1 MKGGTKMPKTA
12 LLSLKGE
19 KIKDIKLNDD
29 VWGIT
34 PNDQVIY
41 EHINL
46 TMANARQGS
55 HKVKTRS
62 EVSGGGRKPWR
73 QKGTGNARQGST
85 RAPHWV
91 GGGVVFGPSSDRNY
105 TKKMNKKERRL
116 ALKSALTYKA
126 KANEIVVIEKFDAE
140 TNKTKDMLKLLDGLK
155 LSGKLLIVTT
165 ELTENAIL
173 ATRNIDSIK
182 LILANEINTYD
193 VLYCDK
199 LVITEDALKYVEEV
213 LK

>member
-1 MKGGTKMPKTA
+1 MPKTA

-165 ELTENAIL
+165 ELAENAIL

>member
-1 MKGGTKMPKTA
+1 MPKTA

-19 KIKDIKLNDD
+19 KIKDVKLDD
-29 VWGIT
+29 SVWGIT
-34 PNDQVIY
+34 PNDQVLY
-41 EHINL
+41 EAVVLN
-46 TMANARQGS
+46 MASKRQGS
-55 HKVKTRS
+55 HSTKSRS

-73 QKGTGNARQGST
+73 QKGTGNARQGSI

-91 GGGVVFGPSSDRNY
+91 GGGVIFGPTTNRNY

-126 KANEIVVIEKFDAE
+126 NEKAVMVIENFNVE
-140 TNKTKDMLKLLDGLK
+140 SIKTKDMLKTLEGLK

-165 ELTENAIL
+165 ELTENNIL
-173 ATRNIDSIK
+173 ATRNLANIK
-182 LILANEINTYD
+182 LVLANEVNSYD
-193 VLYCDK
+193 VLDCDT
-199 LVITEDALKYVEEV
+199 LVITEDAIKYIEEV

>member
-1 MKGGTKMPKTA
+1 MPKTA

-126 KANEIVVIEKFDAE
+126 EANEIVVIEKFDAE

>member
-1 MKGGTKMPKTA
+1 MPKTA

>member
-1 MKGGTKMPKTA
+1 MPKTA

-19 KIKDIKLNDD
+19 KIKDIKLDD
-29 VWGIT
+29 SVWGIT
-34 PNDQVIY
+34 PNDQVVY

-46 TMANARQGS
+46 QMANQRQGS
-55 HKVKTRS
+55 HSVKTRS

-91 GGGVVFGPSSDRNY
+91 GGGIVFGPSSNRNY

-116 ALKSALTYKA
+116 ALKSALAYKA
-126 KANEIVVIEKFDAE
+126 NDKEIVIIEKFEAE
-140 TNKTKDMLKLLDGLK
+140 TNKTKDMLKLLENLN
-155 LSGKLLIVTT
+155 LAGKLLIVTT
-165 ELTENAIL
+165 ELSENVIL
-173 ATRNIDSIK
+173 ATRNIASIK
-182 LILANEINTYD
+182 LILANELNTYD
-193 VLYCDK
+193 VLSCDK

>member
-1 MKGGTKMPKTA
+1 MPKTA

-19 KIKDIKLNDD
+19 KIKDVKLDD
-29 VWGIT
+29 SVWGIT
-34 PNDQVIY
+34 PNDQVLY
-41 EHINL
+41 EAVVLN
-46 TMANARQGS
+46 MASKRQGS
-55 HKVKTRS
+55 HSTKNRS

-73 QKGTGNARQGST
+73 QKGTGNARQGSI

-91 GGGVVFGPSSDRNY
+91 GGGVIFGPTTNRNY

-126 KANEIVVIEKFDAE
+126 NEKAVMVIENFNVE
-140 TNKTKDMLKLLDGLK
+140 SIKTKDMLKTLEGLK

-165 ELTENAIL
+165 ELTENNIL
-173 ATRNIDSIK
+173 ATRNLANIK
-182 LILANEINTYD
+182 LVLANEVNSYD
-193 VLYCDK
+193 VLDCDT
-199 LVITEDALKYVEEV
+199 LVITEDAIKYIEEV

>member
-1 MKGGTKMPKTA
+1 MPKTA

-140 TNKTKDMLKLLDGLK
+140 TNKTKDMFKLLDGLK

>member
-1 MKGGTKMPKTA
+1 MPKTA

-91 GGGVVFGPSSDRNY
+91 GGGVVFGPRSDRNY

-126 KANEIVVIEKFDAE
+126 KANEIVAIEKFDAE

>member
-1 MKGGTKMPKTA
+1 MPKTA

-126 KANEIVVIEKFDAE
+126 KANEIVAIEKFDAE

-193 VLYCDK
+193 VLCCDK

>member
-19 KIKDIKLNDD
+19 KIKDIKLDD
-29 VWGIT
+29 NVWGIT

-41 EHINL
+41 ESINL
-46 TMANARQGS
+46 FMANRRQGTHS
-55 HKVKTRS
+55 TKNRS

-73 QKGTGNARQGST
+73 QKGTGNARQGSI

-91 GGGVVFGPSSDRNY
+91 GGGVIFGPTSNRNY

-126 KANEIVVIEKFDAE
+126 TDKAIIVV
-140 TNKTKDMLKLLDGLK
+140 
-155 LSGKLLIVTT
+155 
-165 ELTENAIL
+165 
-173 ATRNIDSIK
+173 DSFRRIK
-182 LILANEINTYD
+182 SYW
-193 VLYCDK
+193 
-199 LVITEDALKYVEEV
+199 
-213 LK
+213 